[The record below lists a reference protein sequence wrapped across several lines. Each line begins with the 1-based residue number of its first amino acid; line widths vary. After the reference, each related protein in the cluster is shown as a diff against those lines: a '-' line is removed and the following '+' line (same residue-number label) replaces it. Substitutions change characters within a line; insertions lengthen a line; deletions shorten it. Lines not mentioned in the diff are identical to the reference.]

1 MRIFVACLLLVMT
14 SLASRADDT
23 YPSQTIRMIVAFPAG
38 GVSDM
43 AARVVAEGMRE
54 RLNVPVIV
62 ENRAGGGGLVGNAEF
77 VRSKPDGYTLLFGG
91 LGGQVL
97 PPLVNP
103 RFPFD
108 PLRDY
113 VPVAMVSEFVNVMI
127 VNKDLPV
134 KTVQDFIAYA
144 KARPGKL
151 NFGSSGVGVSNH
163 LTAEMFML
171 QTGLNMVHVP
181 YKGAGGSLPD
191 LHSGLIQLIFE
202 NLPPALG
209 AVREGM
215 VKGLAVTS
223 DYRARQLPDLP
234 TVVESGLPNFKV
246 TSWNGV
252 YGPRGLPQPIRD
264 KLSQAIVDTMK
275 NPTVI
280 ERFRT
285 AGYEPL
291 GLPYDEFETRFKAEL
306 EKWREVVT
314 ARGVKVEQ

>member
-1 MRIFVACLLLVMT
+1 MRILAFLLLM
-14 SLASRADDT
+14 LAAVGARADDR
-23 YPSQTIRMIVAFPAG
+23 YPSQTIRLIVAFPAG

-54 RLNVPVIV
+54 KLGVPVIV
-62 ENRAGGGGLVGNAEF
+62 ENRAGGGGLVGNTEF

-108 PLRDY
+108 PLKDY
-113 VPVAMVSEFVNVMI
+113 VPVAMVSEFVNIMI

-134 KTVQDFIAYA
+134 KTVQEFIAYA

-151 NFGSSGVGVSNH
+151 NFASSGMGVSNH

-181 YKGAGGSLPD
+181 YKGAGGSIPD
-191 LHSGLIQLIFE
+191 LHAGHVHLIFE

-209 AVREGM
+209 SVREGF

-223 DYRARQLPDLP
+223 DYRASQLPDLP

-252 YGPRGLPQPIRD
+252 YAPRGAPAEIRK
-264 KLSQAIVDTMK
+264 KLSDAIVEVMK
-275 NPTVI
+275 QPAVQ

-285 AGYEPL
+285 AGYQPL
-291 GLPYDEFETRFKAEL
+291 GLPYDQFERRFKEEL
-306 EKWREVVT
+306 DKWRQVVV